1 MARAAG
7 LCDFAAMPNDTAII
21 QIENLTRRFGAF
33 TAVDRVSFQVERGEV
48 FGFVGS
54 NGSGKST
61 TIRMLCGLLTPT
73 EGSAQ
78 VAGLDIRTHADQ
90 ISSRIGY
97 MSQKVSL
104 YANLTAQENVM
115 FFGGLYS
122 LLPARIAV
130 RQAEL
135 FPRLGL
141 TGQEHILVRELPTGI
156 KQRIA
161 LACSLLHDPDI
172 VFLDEPTAG
181 VDLINRQV
189 FWDLIREL
197 AAEGKTLFV
206 TTHYMDEME
215 YAHHV
220 GFIDRGQLIGLD
232 SPLGLKIAFAG
243 GYRVRLLHDE
253 PWVLAAAA
261 ETLRTTGYQVEPE
274 SNGEVHL
281 LLADG
286 SRASLDRLRHR
297 LHALDPAL
305 DCAAALP
312 SIEEVFA
319 GMIRQRQSAEK
330 VPSPRRR
337 GSG

>member
-1 MARAAG
+1 MEGELGRSRAPTYSI
-7 LCDFAAMPNDTAII
+7 AMPDNTAII
-21 QIENLTRRFGAF
+21 QVENLTRRFGAF

-61 TIRMLCGLLTPT
+61 TIRMLCGLLTPS
-73 EGSAQ
+73 EGTAR
-78 VAGLDIRTHADQ
+78 VAGLDIRTEADQ
-90 ISSRIGY
+90 ICSRIGY

-104 YANLTAQENVM
+104 YASLTARENVL

-122 LLPARIAV
+122 LSTAHIAS
-130 RQAEL
+130 RQATL

-141 TGQEHILVRELPTGI
+141 TGQENTLVRELPSGI

-172 VFLDEPTAG
+172 IFLDEPTAG

-189 FWDLIREL
+189 FWNLIREL
-197 AAEGKTLFV
+197 AVEGKTLFV
-206 TTHYMDEME
+206 TTHYLDEME
-215 YAHHV
+215 HAHHV
-220 GFIDRGQLIGLD
+220 GLIDRGKLIGFD
-232 SPLGLKIAFAG
+232 SPLGLKVTFAN

-253 PWVLAAAA
+253 PRVLTGAVAPLRAA
-261 ETLRTTGYQVEPE
+261 GYHIEPS

-281 LLADG
+281 LLAEG
-286 SRASLDRLRHR
+286 SRASLDQLRHH

-305 DCAAALP
+305 DCTAALP

-319 GMIRQRQSAEK
+319 GMIRQRQIAQEHNT
-330 VPSPRRR
+330 
-337 GSG
+337 